1 MGIKKKRKWTVFFL
15 IKSVDDSIDE
25 LLLMMTEVRSL
36 YFTREIAVIFCI
48 NIAEQNVPV
57 LLAGVGTEL
66 KTPGVKKTFTTIFL
80 KLEPDDT
87 NSRFPNKLVKFDE
100 KPDFDLTVS
109 EHLTGYFRAHI
120 IERFQAKRYMLFT
133 WDHGNAFGIFSRHVD
148 PQAAV
153 FNNADDD
160 GMDAE
165 AFAKLDIVDKIGF
178 KFVTSETSDLLTMDE
193 LSTSLQFAFGDT
205 KIDIIAMMNCHM
217 QVVDTGFALRDAAK
231 YLVASELYMDFNGYN
246 YPFIFQLMIDDPKIS
261 SRKLARHIVSS
272 FKNKIFPRTDLGKFD
287 KSITAIS
294 AVELFYFFKLE
305 KFVNRLSE
313 FLITLLPSSYTIIN
327 DAREAASISLTNG
340 LVDVYTFLD
349 KIAAKQQFQT
359 NTLLASLV
367 FSMKEMVIFQ
377 TYIGDAFK
385 DENPSE
391 PPSIYRPTGL
401 SVFFPLFATPE
412 GAARPVLENTSF
424 FKNTRW
430 KEFLIHFHTAGQSA
444 LA

>member
-25 LLLMMTEVRSL
+25 LILMVNEVRSL
-36 YFTREIAVIFCI
+36 YFTKEIAVVFCV
-48 NIAEQNVPV
+48 NIAEQNVPF
-57 LLAGVGTEL
+57 LLSGDGPEVGTSR
-66 KTPGVKKTFTTIFL
+66 VKKTFTTLFL

-87 NSRFPNKLVKFDE
+87 NGRFPNKLVKFDE

-109 EHLTGYFRAHI
+109 EHLTGYFRSHI
-120 IERFQAKRYMLFT
+120 LERFQAKRYMLFT
-133 WDHGNAFGIFSRHVD
+133 WDHGNAFGIFGRHAN
-148 PQAAV
+148 PQNDV
-153 FNNADDD
+153 FNSFDDD
-160 GMDAE
+160 GMDPE
-165 AFAKLDIVDKIGF
+165 VFAQLDIVDQVGF
-178 KFVTSETSDLLTMDE
+178 KFVTGETSDLLTMEE
-193 LSTSLQFAFGDT
+193 LATSLQFAFGDT

-261 SRKLARHIVSS
+261 PRKLARHIVSS

-294 AVELFYFFKLE
+294 AVELFYFFKFE

-313 FLITLLPSSYTIIN
+313 FLITLLPLAYTIIN
-327 DAREAASISLTNG
+327 NAREAASLSLTND

-349 KIAAKQQFQT
+349 KIAEKQQFND

-385 DENPSE
+385 NENPSE

-412 GAARPVLENTSF
+412 GLDRPALENTSF
-424 FKNTRW
+424 FKNTKW
-430 KEFLIHFHTAGQSA
+430 KEFLLHFHTVGQA
-444 LA
+444 VPA